1 MAHNNSPDK
10 YTSSALVY
18 KLCCHLTNLSSDA
31 VTLWYQYALRVLGS
45 SSSLNE
51 NDEFQIAEKIKKKLA
66 KERREKDSVL
76 FGELHKKLQT
86 SAVLKNRCAVLSLLL
101 NLSNTKNDGS
111 AKAPLFNSFSKL
123 ITSTP
128 LSINNRDFPNKPVSS
143 NGTVST
149 IHAVSSSIPL
159 YSKDGE
165 GKVTNGSIEDPVP
178 YSTKIYGSRVA
189 KVAAMF
195 SNKDQQITSNTS
207 NVLTARRKS
216 LSSPKQKSRESDQ
229 TSLEIPEQ
237 ELLREVLYAF
247 QGIKGNYI
255 QWEGAKNNC
264 HVDLKVSMPKP
275 QRHLVLR
282 LTEIGWFYTKI
293 HKFCDDHSNDRTLGL
308 VGQSFIAALQEELTE
323 YYRLLAVL
331 ESQLQQETNG
341 NVSGRIP
348 KCNLT
353 LHRLSVWLLDPFV
366 RMKILAS
373 LVDACKGQKGGA
385 LASAVYSFLQH
396 GDPDIRDLIKHIL
409 TMVVQPIYRMLSCWI
424 FCGELE
430 DTYGEFFVAANASV
444 PDSILW
450 QEKYSLRKGMVPAFF
465 TMEQARK
472 IMSTGKAINFLR
484 QVCNDHTTVKGREVI
499 KSSMD
504 ANNVESVFSQDN
516 DGEFQKLLETSYRT
530 TSHHVLSVLHEKY
543 KFLDHLQ
550 AMRKYL
556 LLGQGDFIRHLM
568 DLLEIELAKP
578 ANMLYLH
585 NLSGILESAI
595 RATNAQFD
603 NIDILQRLDVRLLE
617 VSAGDTGWDVF
628 SLDYHVD
635 GPIGTVFAPQCMIA
649 YLRLFNSLWRA
660 KRMEYVLS
668 SMWKVRTTHI
678 RLVKRISELGP
689 VLHHCHIILCEMIHF
704 IQQMHY
710 YIAFEVMEC
719 SWAELLHKVQEAQDL
734 DQVIAAHE
742 EFLDSLLTR
751 ALLDE
756 ESKDLLTQLRAIY
769 DLIIQFQNIQ
779 EKFWQQAN
787 DIVEEI
793 YHQEAIIVSDTEKGK
808 WGTSEARTAAYED
821 SKNQFIQNAIPT
833 VKAQLRLLERSYE
846 DMVQKFLLML
856 TDHTDPNL
864 RFLSFRLDF
873 NEHYKSRNT
882 RLHTSLTYQHRRRSL
897 K

>member
-1 MAHNNSPDK
+1 MAHNCSPDK

-101 NLSNTKNDGS
+101 NLSNTKNES
-111 AKAPLFNSFSKL
+111 STKAPLFNSFSKL

-128 LSINNRDFPNKPVSS
+128 LSINSRDFPNKPISA
-143 NGTVST
+143 NGT
-149 IHAVSSSIPL
+149 ISSIHTINSNAPL
-159 YSKDGE
+159 YSKE
-165 GKVTNGSIEDPVP
+165 SERKVTNGSIEDSGQ
-178 YSTKIYGSRVA
+178 YSTRIYGSRVA

-195 SNKDQQITSNTS
+195 SNKEPSTANTS
-207 NVLTARRKS
+207 TVLTARRKS
-216 LSSPKQKSRESDQ
+216 SGSPRQKSLESDQ
-229 TSLEIPEQ
+229 TNGEIPEQ

-255 QWEGAKNNC
+255 QWEGSKNN
-264 HVDLKVSMPKP
+264 VRIDLKISMPKP
-275 QRHLVLR
+275 QKHLVLR
-282 LTEIGWFYTKI
+282 LTEIGWLYTKI
-293 HKFCDDHSNDRTLGL
+293 HKFCEDHSSDRTLGL

-331 ESQLQQETNG
+331 ESQLQQEANES
-341 NVSGRIP
+341 VSARMS

-353 LHRLSVWLLDPFV
+353 LHRLSVWLLDPIV

-450 QEKYSLRKGMVPAFF
+450 QEKYSLRKAMVPAFF

-484 QVCNDHTTVKGREVI
+484 QVCNDHTSVKGREVA
-499 KSSMD
+499 KGSLD
-504 ANNVESVFSQDN
+504 ASNVESVFSQDN

-578 ANMLYLH
+578 ANLLYLH

-678 RLVKRISELGP
+678 RYVKRIPELGP

-779 EKFWQQAN
+779 EKFWHQTN
-787 DIVEEI
+787 SIVEESYQRDVKI
-793 YHQEAIIVSDTEKGK
+793 ASNTDKGK
-808 WGTSEARTAAYED
+808 WGTAEASTAAYAE
-821 SKNQFIQNAIPT
+821 SYNYFIQNAIPN